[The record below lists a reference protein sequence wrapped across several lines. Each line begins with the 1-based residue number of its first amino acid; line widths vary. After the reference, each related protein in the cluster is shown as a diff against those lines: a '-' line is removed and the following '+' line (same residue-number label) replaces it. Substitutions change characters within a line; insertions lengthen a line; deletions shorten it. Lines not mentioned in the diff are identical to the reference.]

1 MITASD
7 ASPTTIPMQR
17 EPMRSHCSIA
27 DNIEIP
33 ILVAVANIP
42 AAPALNEFVSMI
54 IYHLR

>member
-7 ASPTTIPMQR
+7 AMPTTIPMQR

-27 DNIEIP
+27 GSIEIP

-42 AAPALNEFVSMI
+42 AIPALNEVASIMS
-54 IYHLR
+54 